1 VRSLREKLAQLTSF
15 GPPPA
20 AAPAPEQTGFL
31 PAVPTPHGP
40 VQFFQ
45 QVHGPDFVQ
54 GNVRVGAAR
63 IASAATVAALALDE
77 TLAGVD
83 PSRMLMVDTE
93 TTGLHGGSGTLPW
106 VVGVSW
112 FEGEQLVV
120 RQLFLG
126 RPGAEAPLLRMLAEK
141 MNACSVL
148 VTFNGKCFDWPLLRT
163 RFVLNR
169 IVPPPPRPHLDL
181 LHCARRVFKRRLGG
195 TRLQDLEVA
204 VLGFRR
210 EGDIAG
216 ADIPAVYFDWLRS
229 GISAQVERV
238 LEHNAQDLVS
248 MAAILA
254 ELCRRFEGLQPD
266 DPAEDCLSLARV
278 AIRCEQPA
286 RAELFARAAVERSV
300 HPQIAFEALVLL
312 AQGEARRRAFPEAAA
327 WLEQAAALSQLGR
340 LEVAQVHVL
349 LAKVAEHG
357 LKDLPRA
364 LRHARLGSMA
374 ETAAASVKRLER
386 LAARIAGASQP
397 DRKVRDP
404 SNSSVGVGQIVASG

>member
-1 VRSLREKLAQLTSF
+1 MRSLREKLSQLTFIPSEVE
-15 GPPPA
+15 GRSPAVPPESSRA
-20 AAPAPEQTGFL
+20 TGLDFL
-31 PAVPTPHGP
+31 PATATPHGP

-45 QVHGPDFVQ
+45 QIHGPDFVQ
-54 GNVRVGAAR
+54 GKVRVGAAR
-63 IASAATVAALALDE
+63 IAQAATVASLALDD
-77 TLAGVD
+77 TLADVD

-93 TTGLHGGSGTLPW
+93 TTGLHGGAGTLPW
-106 VVGVSW
+106 VVGISW
-112 FEGEQLVV
+112 FEGELLVV

-126 RPGAEAPLLRMLAEK
+126 RPGAEGPLLKMLAEK
-141 MNACSVL
+141 MEACSVL

-163 RFVLNR
+163 RFILNR
-169 IVPPPPRPHLDL
+169 ISPPAPRPHLDL
-181 LHCARRVFKRRLGG
+181 LHCARRIFKRRLGG

-229 GISAQVERV
+229 GISEQVERV

-254 ELCRRFEGLQPD
+254 ELCRRFEGLHPE

-278 AIRCEQPA
+278 ALRCEQQA
-286 RAELFARAAVERSV
+286 RAEVFAIAAVERAV
-300 HPQIAFEALVLL
+300 DPQVAFEALVLL
-312 AQGEARRRAFPEAAA
+312 AQGSARRRSFPAAA
-327 WLEQAAALSQLGR
+327 DWLERAAALPELGR
-340 LEVAQVHVL
+340 VQFAQAHVL

-374 ETAAASVKRLER
+374 ETSVASGKRLER
-386 LAARIAGASQP
+386 LSRRIAVVQCA
-397 DRKVRDP
+397 
-404 SNSSVGVGQIVASG
+404 

>member
-1 VRSLREKLAQLTSF
+1 MRSLREKLSQLTWVQSA
-15 GPPPA
+15 PPREE
-20 AAPAPEQTGFL
+20 APVVRASEFL
-31 PAVPTPHGP
+31 PPVHTAHGP
-40 VQFFQ
+40 VQFLQ

-54 GNVRVGAAR
+54 GKIRVGEAR
-63 IASAATVAALALDE
+63 IAQAATVASLALDE
-77 TLAGVD
+77 SLAD
-83 PSRMLMVDTE
+83 IDCSRMLMVDTE

-106 VVGVSW
+106 VIGASW
-112 FEGEQLVV
+112 FEGELLVV

-126 RPGAEAPLLRMLAEK
+126 RPGAEGPLLRMLAEK
-141 MNACSVL
+141 MEACSVL

-163 RFVLNR
+163 RFILNR
-169 IVPPPPRPHLDL
+169 IAPPSPKPHLDL

-229 GISAQVERV
+229 GMSEQVERV

-266 DPAEDCLSLARV
+266 DAAEDCLSLARV
-278 AIRCEQPA
+278 AVRCDQLA
-286 RAELFARAAVERSV
+286 RAELFALAAVERSEV
-300 HPQIAFEALVLL
+300 PRVAFEALVLL
-312 AQGEARRRAFPEAAA
+312 AQGAARRREFATAAQ
-327 WLEQAAALSQLGR
+327 WLEQAAALPELGR
-340 LEVAQVHVL
+340 EEFAQTHVL
-349 LAKVAEHG
+349 LSKVAEHG
-357 LKDLPRA
+357 LKDLGRA

-374 ETAAASVKRLER
+374 ESAIASAKRIER
-386 LAARIAGASQP
+386 LARRLAGA
-397 DRKVRDP
+397 
-404 SNSSVGVGQIVASG
+404 AA